1 MGSKFRQTSYTF
13 AGTQRVAVANSTT
26 VLSAQIADDIE
37 TIRIV
42 GSADFWMNSGS
53 STVTAQSSVAQTT
66 STFHPADVVEYFN
79 TQDRFFAVITDS
91 STAAF
96 VNITEITQ

>member
-13 AGTQRVAVANSTT
+13 VGTQRVAVANSSA
-26 VLSAQIADDIE
+26 VLSAQTANNVE
-37 TIRIV
+37 MIRMV
-42 GSADFWMNSGS
+42 GNADFWMASGS
-53 STVTAQSSVAQTT
+53 SAVTAQSSVAQTT

-79 TQDRFFAVITDS
+79 TQDRFFSVITEI

>member
-1 MGSKFRQTSYTF
+1 MSSKFRQTSYTF
-13 AGTQRVAVANSTT
+13 LGTQRVDVANSTA
-26 VLSAQIADDIE
+26 VLSAQTADDMYI
-37 TIRIV
+37 TRIV
-42 GSADFWMNSGS
+42 GNADFWMAHGS

-79 TQDRFFAVITDS
+79 TRDRFFSVITDT